1 MSPIRNPAQHRSQ
14 NSTTGGNGRTG
25 GGGGGGGFALAGIA
39 KNTST
44 PGSGTASPISGGKDD
59 AAARDPTPKPL

>member
-25 GGGGGGGFALAGIA
+25 GGRGGFALAGIA

-44 PGSGTASPISGGKDD
+44 PSSGTASPISGGKDD
-59 AAARDPTPKPL
+59 DAAARNATPKPL